1 MKTRAA
7 VLFEPGADWEI
18 VEIDLDPPKAGE
30 VLVQFKAAG
39 LCHSDE
45 HMRQAP
51 AVPAELADANGLH
64 PMVGGHEGAGIV
76 LEIGPGVTTVAP
88 GDHVAVSFMPTCGKC
103 RWCVSGRGNLCNNGG
118 RVMLKGMMSDGTS
131 RHHFNGIDLNPIMN
145 LGTWSGHG
153 VVDEASLLKIDKDLP
168 FGPMALV
175 GCGAT
180 TGSGSAMIRG
190 DVRPGQTVV
199 IVGCGGVGSNAVQGA
214 HLAGARHIIAVD
226 PVAMKRDVALTLGAT
241 HVAASMDA
249 AFPIVQ
255 ELTIGEMAETVILT
269 PGELERD
276 MIAPALGLTAKD
288 GTVIVT
294 GMSSNLGIVEVPI
307 SLFELTMWQKSIRG
321 ALFGGG
327 DPRTAMPNLISLYQA
342 GRFKLDELITRV
354 YPLEEVNKATQDL
367 LNGEVI
373 RAVFSMD

>member
-7 VLFEPGADWEI
+7 VLFEPGAEWEI
-18 VEIDLDPPKAGE
+18 VEIDLDRPKAGE
-30 VLVQFKAAG
+30 VRVQFKAAG

-51 AVPAELADANGLH
+51 AVPPEVAGTNGLH

-76 LEIGPGVTTVAP
+76 LEVGPGVTTVAP

-118 RVMLKGMMSDGTS
+118 RVMLMGMMSDGTS
-131 RHHFNGIDLNPIMN
+131 RHHFNGTDLNPIMN

-241 HVAASMDA
+241 HVAESMDA

-276 MIAPALGLTAKD
+276 MIAPALALTAKD

-294 GMSSNLGIVEVPI
+294 GMSSNLGIQEVPI

-354 YPLEEVNKATQDL
+354 YPLDEVNKATRDL